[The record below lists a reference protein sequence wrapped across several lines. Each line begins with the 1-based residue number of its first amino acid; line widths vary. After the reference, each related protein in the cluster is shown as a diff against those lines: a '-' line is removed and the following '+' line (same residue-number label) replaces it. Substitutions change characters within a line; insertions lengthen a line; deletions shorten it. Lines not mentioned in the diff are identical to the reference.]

1 MIVGVGIDV
10 LEVERVPERFAERIL
25 GESEKKLYLA
35 RKCRRE
41 FIAGR
46 FALKEAFFKALG
58 TGLNGHSFTDVEFLE
73 SNGKP
78 VVCVHKDF
86 GFFNY
91 AHVSLSHDRFVV
103 AIVVLEKR
111 KGDIIVEG
119 DEGFLKKRF
128 EILGNSVE
136 GWEIET
142 SLPPFT
148 LKKLLESAGC
158 RLVRYGNIL
167 IGE

>member
-1 MIVGVGIDV
+1 MIIGVGVDILEID
-10 LEVERVPERFAERIL
+10 RVPEKFAERIL
-25 GESEKKLYLA
+25 GKAEKRLFLA
-35 RKCRRE
+35 RNRRKE

-73 SNGKP
+73 SGGRP

-91 AHVSLSHDRFVV
+91 VHVSLSHDRFVV
-103 AIVVLEKR
+103 ALVVLEKR

-119 DEGFLKKRF
+119 DEDFLKERF
-128 EILGNSVE
+128 EILGRSTE

-142 SLPPFT
+142 SLPPFA
-148 LKKLLESAGC
+148 LKKLLENSNC